1 MDYDSII
8 FREFT
13 HESIERIKHYREEE
27 AERLACQQLEEQS
40 IHKDNNVQHH
50 PRNKL
55 SKDEQI
61 EQKRI
66 LNKDLVVG
74 QELRRILKH
83 KFPQELIGKPIE
95 EIDNDYR
102 TENSNTII
110 SILFVF
116 IYFQSKIVRIQSVT
130 SKGKF
135 DFGPNQLASNI
146 WYKPKGQLINGHYE
160 NSYSNFSLWSNLLLN
175 LQNNNGSISIQAS
188 EIGYM
193 KNEALMNFRK
203 NNISVIVV
211 LPAFTQCYDGTILGL
226 LELYGESPKEN
237 LFCKIFNICNSTDR
251 QDPNGKG

>member
-102 TENSNTII
+102 TENVCIC
-110 SILFVF
+110 
-116 IYFQSKIVRIQSVT
+116 
-130 SKGKF
+130 
-135 DFGPNQLASNI
+135 
-146 WYKPKGQLINGHYE
+146 
-160 NSYSNFSLWSNLLLN
+160 
-175 LQNNNGSISIQAS
+175 
-188 EIGYM
+188 
-193 KNEALMNFRK
+193 
-203 NNISVIVV
+203 
-211 LPAFTQCYDGTILGL
+211 CY
-226 LELYGESPKEN
+226 
-237 LFCKIFNICNSTDR
+237 
-251 QDPNGKG
+251 